1 MSLKLS
7 LLLKKEEIR
16 KLSRVSNVNRY
27 TRINEGTTLNI
38 IINHVTGIEAVWI
51 NNAKNLSEDNY
62 WLSMIITH

>member
-51 NNAKNLSEDNY
+51 NNAKNLSVDNY

>member
-27 TRINEGTTLNI
+27 AIISEGKTLNI
-38 IINHVTGIEAVWI
+38 IISCH
-51 NNAKNLSEDNY
+51 KLY
-62 WLSMIITH
+62 